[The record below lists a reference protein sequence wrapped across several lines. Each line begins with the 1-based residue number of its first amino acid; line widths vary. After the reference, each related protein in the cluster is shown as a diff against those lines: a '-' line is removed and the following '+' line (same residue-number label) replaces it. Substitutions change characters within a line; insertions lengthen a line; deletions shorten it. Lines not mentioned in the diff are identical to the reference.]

1 MFWTSDTYQ
10 EIVKHTYSMLCQW
23 YRCLVCSLNA
33 LQIVWLYIHTVPILY
48 TLRLVLFAG
57 INFSDFRN

>member
-1 MFWTSDTYQ
+1 MSKTGLKQRLFTS
-10 EIVKHTYSMLCQW
+10 VK
-23 YRCLVCSLNA
+23 
-33 LQIVWLYIHTVPILY
+33 II